1 MIAPTDSYPPLDIAV
16 VGHTNVGKTSL
27 LRTLLRQP
35 DFGQVCDSAGTTR
48 HVERTDLRI
57 QGAVAVRYFDTPGL
71 EDSVALH
78 HYLQSL
84 PGDLPTPLERVRA
97 FLRGPEAQAAFEQ
110 EAKVLRKLLEAD
122 AAIYVIDCREDVL
135 PKYRCEIE
143 ILSAC
148 AKPVMPVLNF
158 ARSPGHQAQ
167 AWQSTLAAY
176 HLHASVLFDAVAPFV
191 GAERQ
196 LYEDLGVL
204 LRARRA
210 QLQAILDDLALQAQE
225 RRLAACQLVAS
236 VLVSAAAMRRD
247 LSPAD
252 VLDAG
257 RKAALLRRFKK
268 DLSAQVTACVQALL
282 AVYGFHPDDAEVD
295 VAPWTQGRWE
305 SDLFSA
311 HTLKDASQKL
321 GTGAAVGAAVGLVA
335 DVALA
340 GLSLGTGT
348 ALGAAVGGLAS
359 QGWSQ
364 VPRKIANRLRGV
376 EELTLENAVL
386 LVLAGSMVRL
396 CAALDQRGHAAW
408 AKVRVAS
415 ESASVSASSSPSPS
429 NADKHSSADTS
440 PLHALVT
447 SLAAARS
454 YPHWESTPTTP
465 RHSDTRRSALVEH
478 IAQQLRV
485 LAQP

>member
-210 QLQAILDDLALQAQE
+210 QLQAILGDLALQAQE

-236 VLVSAAAMRRD
+236 VLVSAAAMRREVPQAALAD
-247 LSPAD
+247 PAH
-252 VLDAG
+252 
-257 RKAALLRRFKK
+257 KTALLRGFRQS
-268 DLSAQVTACVQALL
+268 LTPQVAACVQAVL
-282 AVYGFHPDDAEVD
+282 AVYGFRPGDAEVAD
-295 VAPWTQGRWE
+295 LPWSSGRWE
-305 SDLFSA
+305 ADLF
-311 HTLKDASQKL
+311 HPQTLLDAGHKL
-321 GTGAAVGAAVGLVA
+321 GKGAAVGAAVGLAA

-364 VPRKIANRLRGV
+364 VPRKIANRVRRI
-376 EELTLENAVL
+376 EELTLEDEVL
-386 LVLAGSMVRL
+386 HLLASTLVRL
-396 CAALDQRGHAAW
+396 CAALEQRGHAAW
-408 AKVRVAS
+408 QR
-415 ESASVSASSSPSPS
+415 
-429 NADKHSSADTS
+429 
-440 PLHALVT
+440 LHVGAQ
-447 SLAAARS
+447 AAADSAAPGAPALRDLLAHLAPARS
-454 YPHWESTPTTP
+454 HPDWE
-465 RHSDTRRSALVEH
+465 
-478 IAQQLRV
+478 Q
-485 LAQP
+485 AQPGGATDARRQRLVDALAGQLATLVAAPGD

>member
-1 MIAPTDSYPPLDIAV
+1 MAAPIDIAV

-27 LRTLLRQP
+27 LRTLVRRR
-35 DFGQVCDSAGTTR
+35 DFGVVSDSPGTTR
-48 HVERTDLRI
+48 HVESIDLHI
-57 QGAVAVRYFDTPGL
+57 DGANAVRYHDTPGL
-71 EDSVALH
+71 EDSAALL
-78 HYLQSL
+78 HYLKTL
-84 PGDLPTPLERVRA
+84 GTDATPVERVHA

-110 EAKVLRKLLEAD
+110 EAKVLRKLLECD
-122 AAIYVIDCREDVL
+122 AAIYVIDCREPVL
-135 PKYRCEIE
+135 PKYRYEME

-158 ARSPGHQAQ
+158 SRAAISHAAQ
-167 AWQSTLAAY
+167 WRETLTAY
-176 HLHASVLFDAVAPFV
+176 HLHTCVQFDAVAPFM

-204 LRARRA
+204 LRERRA
-210 QLQAILDDLALQAQE
+210 QLQDIIDYLDWQSLE
-225 RRLAACQLVAS
+225 RRRAARELVAS
-236 VLVSAAAMRRD
+236 LLVSAAAMRRA

-252 VLDAG
+252 VQDTE

-268 DLSAQVTACVQALL
+268 DVAAQVAACVQALL
-282 AVYGFHPDDAEVD
+282 AVYGFDKNDAEVD

-305 SDLFSA
+305 ADLFSA

-364 VPRKIANRLRGV
+364 VPRKIANRMRGI
-376 EELTLENAVL
+376 EELTLENEVL
-386 LVLAGSMVRL
+386 WVLVGSMVRL
-396 CAALDQRGHAAW
+396 CAALEQRGHAAW
-408 AKVRVAS
+408 AKVHVDSTAP
-415 ESASVSASSSPSPS
+415 ASSEDGD
-429 NADKHSSADTS
+429 A
-440 PLHALVT
+440 PLHALVA

-454 YPHWESTPTTP
+454 YPQWEAAPHSPTAI
-465 RHSDTRRSALVEH
+465 DARRSALVER
-478 IAQQLRV
+478 IAQQLRALV
-485 LAQP
+485 PPPPLQL

>member
-1 MIAPTDSYPPLDIAV
+1 MAAPIDIAV

-27 LRTLLRQP
+27 LRTLVRRR
-35 DFGQVCDSAGTTR
+35 DFGVVSDSPGTTR
-48 HVERTDLRI
+48 HVESIDLHI
-57 QGAVAVRYFDTPGL
+57 DGASAVRYHDTPGL
-71 EDSVALH
+71 EDSAALL
-78 HYLQSL
+78 HYLKTLL
-84 PGDLPTPLERVRA
+84 PDATPLERVRA
-97 FLRGPEAQAAFEQ
+97 FLRGPEAKAAFEQ
-110 EAKVLRKLLEAD
+110 EAKVLRTLLECD
-122 AAIYVIDCREDVL
+122 AAIYVIDCRQTVL
-135 PKYRCEIE
+135 PKYRYEIE
-143 ILSAC
+143 ILAAC

-158 ARSPGHQAQ
+158 SNDPASCAAQ
-167 AWQSTLAAY
+167 WRETLTAY
-176 HLHASVLFDAVAPFV
+176 HLHTCVQFDAVAPFM

-204 LRARRA
+204 LRERRA
-210 QLQAILDDLALQAQE
+210 QLQDIIDELDWQSLE
-225 RRLAACQLVAS
+225 RRRAARELVAS
-236 VLVSAAAMRRD
+236 LLVSAAAMRRD

-295 VAPWTQGRWE
+295 VAPWTEGRWE
-305 SDLFSA
+305 ADLFSA

-408 AKVRVAS
+408 AKVHVAP
-415 ESASVSASSSPSPS
+415 AA
-429 NADKHSSADTS
+429 ASADEGVERGENQEGGDHD
-440 PLHALVT
+440 LHALVA

-454 YPHWESTPTTP
+454 YPQWEAAPADAVSTD
-465 RHSDTRRSALVEH
+465 SRRSALVERV
-478 IAQQLRV
+478 AQQLRA
-485 LAQP
+485 LAQPQNS

>member
-1 MIAPTDSYPPLDIAV
+1 MAAPIEIAV

-27 LRTLLRQP
+27 LRTLVRRR
-35 DFGQVCDSAGTTR
+35 DFGEVSDSPGTTR
-48 HVERTDLRI
+48 HVESVDLHI
-57 QGAVAVRYFDTPGL
+57 DGASAVRYHDTPGL
-71 EDSVALH
+71 EDSAALL
-78 HYLQSL
+78 HYLKTLL
-84 PGDLPTPLERVRA
+84 PDATPVDRVRA

-110 EAKVLRKLLEAD
+110 EAKVLRTLLECD
-122 AAIYVIDCREDVL
+122 AAIYVIDCRQAVL
-135 PKYRCEIE
+135 PKYRYEIE
-143 ILSAC
+143 VLAAC

-158 ARSPGHQAQ
+158 SNDPTSHAAQ
-167 AWQSTLAAY
+167 WRETLAAY
-176 HLHASVLFDAVAPFV
+176 HLHTCVQFDAVAPFM

-204 LRARRA
+204 LRERRTQLQDVVDELDWQSLERRRA
-210 QLQAILDDLALQAQE
+210 ARE
-225 RRLAACQLVAS
+225 LVAS
-236 VLVSAAAMRRD
+236 LLVSAAAMRRA
-247 LSPAD
+247 LLPAEVQD
-252 VLDAG
+252 TE

-268 DLSAQVTACVQALL
+268 DLAAQVAACVQALL
-282 AVYGFHPDDAEVD
+282 AVYGFDKNAAEVD

-305 SDLFSA
+305 ADLFSA

-364 VPRKIANRLRGV
+364 VPRKIANRVRGI

-386 LVLAGSMVRL
+386 LLLADSMVRL
-396 CAALDQRGHAAW
+396 CATLDQRGHAAW
-408 AKVRVAS
+408 AKVHVAP
-415 ESASVSASSSPSPS
+415 SAPSAGAAPE
-429 NADKHSSADTS
+429 ADNSDNLDDSA
-440 PLHALVT
+440 T
-447 SLAAARS
+447 SLHTLIASLAPARS
-454 YPHWESTPTTP
+454 HPHWEAAASAAPS
-465 RHSDTRRSALVEH
+465 SDARRRALVER

-485 LAQP
+485 LVLP

>member
-1 MIAPTDSYPPLDIAV
+1 MTAPIDIAV

-27 LRTLLRQP
+27 LRTLVRRR
-35 DFGQVCDSAGTTR
+35 DFGEVSDSPGTTR
-48 HVERTDLRI
+48 HVESVDLYI
-57 QGAVAVRYFDTPGL
+57 DGASAVRYHDTPGL
-71 EDSVALH
+71 EDSAALL
-78 HYLQSL
+78 HYLKTLL
-84 PGDLPTPLERVRA
+84 PDATPVERVRA
-97 FLRGPEAQAAFEQ
+97 FLRGPEAKAAFEQ
-110 EAKVLRKLLEAD
+110 EAKVLRTLLACD
-122 AAIYVIDCREDVL
+122 AAIYVIDCRQAVL
-135 PKYRCEIE
+135 PKYRYEIE
-143 ILSAC
+143 ILAAC

-158 ARSPGHQAQ
+158 SNHPASHAAQ
-167 AWQSTLAAY
+167 WRETLTAY
-176 HLHASVLFDAVAPFV
+176 HLHTCVQFDAVAPFM

-204 LRARRA
+204 LRERRA
-210 QLQAILDDLALQAQE
+210 QLQDVIDELDWQSLE
-225 RRLAACQLVAS
+225 RRRAARELVAS
-236 VLVSAAAMRRD
+236 LLVSAAAMRRD

-252 VLDAG
+252 VQDAQ

-268 DLSAQVTACVQALL
+268 DVAAQVTACVQALL
-282 AVYGFHPDDAEVD
+282 AVYGFDKNDAEVD

-305 SDLFSA
+305 ADLFNV

-364 VPRKIANRLRGV
+364 VPRKIANRMRGV

-386 LVLAGSMVRL
+386 LVLADSMLRL

-408 AKVRVAS
+408 LKMHVAPATTLTRQGQ
-415 ESASVSASSSPSPS
+415 ESKEDDES
-429 NADKHSSADTS
+429 D
-440 PLHALVT
+440 LHALIA

-454 YPHWESTPTTP
+454 HPQWENPPTAQAST
-465 RHSDTRRSALVEH
+465 DARRSALVERTG
-478 IAQQLRV
+478 QRLRV
-485 LAQP
+485 LLQPPQCS

>member
-1 MIAPTDSYPPLDIAV
+1 MAAPIDIAV

-27 LRTLLRQP
+27 LRTLVRRR
-35 DFGQVCDSAGTTR
+35 DFGVVSDSPGTTR
-48 HVERTDLRI
+48 HVESIDLHI
-57 QGAVAVRYFDTPGL
+57 DGASAVRYHDTPGL
-71 EDSVALH
+71 EDSAALL
-78 HYLQSL
+78 HYLKTLL
-84 PGDLPTPLERVRA
+84 PDATPLERVRA
-97 FLRGPEAQAAFEQ
+97 FLRGPEAKAAFEQ
-110 EAKVLRKLLEAD
+110 EAKVLRTLLACD
-122 AAIYVIDCREDVL
+122 AAIYVIDCRQTVL
-135 PKYRCEIE
+135 PKYRYEIE
-143 ILSAC
+143 ILAAC

-158 ARSPGHQAQ
+158 SNDPASCAAQ
-167 AWQSTLAAY
+167 WRETLTAY
-176 HLHASVLFDAVAPFV
+176 HLHTCVQFDAVAPFM

-204 LRARRA
+204 LRERRA
-210 QLQAILDDLALQAQE
+210 QLQDIIDELDWQSLE
-225 RRLAACQLVAS
+225 RRRAARELVAS
-236 VLVSAAAMRRD
+236 LLVSAAAMRRD

-295 VAPWTQGRWE
+295 VAPWTEGRWE
-305 SDLFSA
+305 ADLFSA

-454 YPHWESTPTTP
+454 YPRWESTPTTP